1 MMGRMRLMPTAVLLA
16 SLLSVLPLAAAPAR
30 VRLAPQGDILA
41 WIVLGPFPN
50 PGTPHESCGGWD
62 RDYLDALGG
71 ETRASLADGQTAA
84 APGGPERRARLALA
98 DARSGLN
105 LAAAVGSRDQ
115 GVAYASATVESESAV
130 QARLLLGSDDGV
142 KVWVNGELVHSK
154 HLRRGVNRDEDSVAV
169 RLRKGEN
176 RLLFKVC
183 QGEGEWGLVARLTA
197 ADGSRLEG
205 AAVVVDVE
213 QTGRE
218 KEPPADAWVRKA
230 AGKPGS
236 LDMLSARGYL
246 DWNEKAARWLKGF
259 RADASE
265 PERLEALLNS
275 LPARIAEAE
284 KKDADALSDALA
296 RSASAME
303 EQYTRSRAPFLAK
316 AQNPAPLF
324 GVSPLNEDFVTVMP
338 GGRYFAHADGKP
350 FIPLG
355 YNHNPDWDMLIQANP
370 LHPAYDPA
378 VTGRFF
384 QRLKRSGVNLV
395 RLMLETPSSGLMEDP
410 LGVFSPEHM
419 RWIDNVVIAAR
430 KADVKLLIT
439 PWDTFWMNYQ
449 WDIVRYNAANGGP
462 VVRKVDFLTKPEVME
477 AQKKRLRY
485 IVDRWGN
492 TGTVFG
498 WDVLNEADL
507 WWEASPQQVR
517 RWAREMMHY
526 IRDYETR
533 KWGRAHL
540 VTTSIANAMPGGVL
554 GDLAYRDRES
564 DFANTHLYIG
574 VAKAPTEP
582 VGPALAELEGVT
594 FALDAINDRRPYL
607 DSESGPIDRWI
618 ADGKLDDEVFHN
630 TSWAHLASGGAGSG
644 LRWPYRG
651 PHYLSDGML
660 ESLRLMSGFTAR
672 VPWKDMP
679 WAKGQM
685 PSVQAPEGWA
695 AMMCGNS
702 KAAILWVLSKSGQGG
717 GVTLSITWPSGAA
730 KLRCRPYDTH
740 MGKWLNAVD
749 APVSGGKASL
759 TLKGLP
765 KSTALIITPL

>member
-1 MMGRMRLMPTAVLLA
+1 MVLTRHQQTTSLDYTVVDDRTARRVVMATLPLVEEGTGAPLAATVRSLTAGVAAKVVAGLVVLSGSPSLTLPITVELDVQIPRSAGRRVSGMMGRMRLMPTAVLLA

-430 KADVKLLIT
+430 TADVKLLL
-439 PWDTFWMNYQ
+439 PCLLYQ
-449 WDIVRYNAANGGP
+449 
-462 VVRKVDFLTKPEVME
+462 
-477 AQKKRLRY
+477 
-485 IVDRWGN
+485 
-492 TGTVFG
+492 
-498 WDVLNEADL
+498 
-507 WWEASPQQVR
+507 SPSP
-517 RWAREMMHY
+517 
-526 IRDYETR
+526 RD
-533 KWGRAHL
+533 
-540 VTTSIANAMPGGVL
+540 S
-554 GDLAYRDRES
+554 
-564 DFANTHLYIG
+564 
-574 VAKAPTEP
+574 
-582 VGPALAELEGVT
+582 
-594 FALDAINDRRPYL
+594 
-607 DSESGPIDRWI
+607 
-618 ADGKLDDEVFHN
+618 
-630 TSWAHLASGGAGSG
+630 
-644 LRWPYRG
+644 
-651 PHYLSDGML
+651 
-660 ESLRLMSGFTAR
+660 
-672 VPWKDMP
+672 
-679 WAKGQM
+679 
-685 PSVQAPEGWA
+685 
-695 AMMCGNS
+695 
-702 KAAILWVLSKSGQGG
+702 
-717 GVTLSITWPSGAA
+717 
-730 KLRCRPYDTH
+730 
-740 MGKWLNAVD
+740 
-749 APVSGGKASL
+749 
-759 TLKGLP
+759 
-765 KSTALIITPL
+765 